1 MPTQQ
6 TPKGLRG
13 MSEQQTPEGLRGMIL
28 SLPRDD
34 MAPQEVKNNLSSIL
48 EKKTK
53 NDEKLLE
60 LLKKHYRLINEIP
73 ISVEETKKKKKDKKS
88 LGSILPT
95 FKFLTS
101 RPKNSDKA
109 IRIDTTTGNFVKA
122 YKQFEKKIFPEE
134 EEEIPDTPV
143 EIEQLA
149 EEKSMLNSGD
159 LERLSNFIK
168 KYGHVL
174 KEYVPS
180 LEEETIEF
188 YDFDGY
194 IKQPPEYKSCN
205 FFDLDNCTVI
215 TIDGQEE
222 YFDKLNESINKISK
236 IWLSI
241 RDYNTLRTQRY
252 PGYDSPLKYPRNLV
266 GGKRKPKKFSV
277 KKKKKVKRSKSGRRR
292 SKRAKK

>member
-1 MPTQQ
+1 MT
-6 TPKGLRG
+6 
-13 MSEQQTPEGLRGMIL
+13 
-28 SLPRDD
+28 
-34 MAPQEVKNNLSSIL
+34 
-48 EKKTK
+48 KKYFL
-53 NDEKLLE
+53 NS
-60 LLKKHYRLINEIP
+60 LKKLIIFLNNKLRI
-73 ISVEETKKKKKDKKS
+73 KS
-88 LGSILPT
+88 QPLSP
-95 FKFLTS
+95 
-101 RPKNSDKA
+101 
-109 IRIDTTTGNFVKA
+109 
-122 YKQFEKKIFPEE
+122 
-134 EEEIPDTPV
+134 PDSPPHSLKGEDLS

-222 YFDKLNESINKISK
+222 YFDKL
-236 IWLSI
+236 
-241 RDYNTLRTQRY
+241 D
-252 PGYDSPLKYPRNLV
+252 
-266 GGKRKPKKFSV
+266 
-277 KKKKKVKRSKSGRRR
+277 KS
-292 SKRAKK
+292 